1 MSKLSAEDILKLARL
16 ARLHLS
22 QEEVIQYQKELSS
35 ILGYVE
41 HLDSVDVS
49 GVSPTY
55 QVTGLTNVMRSD
67 DVIDYGMSQ
76 DDLLKNVPSKE
87 GAYIKVRRMI

>member
-1 MSKLSAEDILKLARL
+1 MSKLSAEDIVKLARL

-22 QEEVIQYQKELSS
+22 QDEVVQYQKELSS

-41 HLDSVDVS
+41 QLDSVDVS
-49 GVSPTY
+49 GVDPTY

-67 DVIDYGMSQ
+67 ELIDYGVSQ
-76 DDLLKNVPSKE
+76 ADLLKNVPTKE

>member
-1 MSKLSAEDILKLARL
+1 MSKLSAEDIVKLARL

-22 QEEVIQYQKELSS
+22 QDEVVQYQKELSS

-49 GVSPTY
+49 GIDPTY
-55 QVTGLTNVMRSD
+55 QVTGLTNVMRND
-67 DVIDYGMSQ
+67 ELIDYGVSQ
-76 DDLLKNVPSKE
+76 ADLLKNVPTKE

>member
-1 MSKLSAEDILKLARL
+1 MSKLSAEDIVKLARL

-22 QEEVIQYQKELSS
+22 QDEVVQYQKELSS

-41 HLDSVDVS
+41 QLDSVDVS
-49 GVSPTY
+49 GVDPTY
-55 QVTGLTNVMRSD
+55 QVTGLTNVMRND
-67 DVIDYGMSQ
+67 ELIDYGVSQ
-76 DDLLKNVPSKE
+76 ADLLKNVPTKE

>member
-1 MSKLSAEDILKLARL
+1 MSKLSAEDIVKLARL

-22 QEEVIQYQKELSS
+22 QDEVVQYQKELSS

-41 HLDSVDVS
+41 QLDSVDVS
-49 GVSPTY
+49 GVDPTY
-55 QVTGLTNVMRSD
+55 QITGLTNVMRSD
-67 DVIDYGMSQ
+67 ELIDYGVSQ
-76 DDLLKNVPSKE
+76 ADLLKNVPTKE

>member
-1 MSKLSAEDILKLARL
+1 MSKLSAEDIVKLARL
-16 ARLHLS
+16 ARLHLTAD
-22 QEEVIQYQKELSS
+22 EVLQYQKELSS

-49 GVSPTY
+49 GIDPTY

-67 DVIDYGMSQ
+67 ELIDYGVSQ
-76 DDLLKNVPSKE
+76 ADLLKNVPTKE